1 MLFVRRKA
9 TVATPSQQPP
19 TPAVDTADSV
29 ASLDKLRVERAS
41 EQNQLTRDV
50 QTLADEL
57 VWQRERFDKLQNRV
71 TAELR
76 EIRREVDRLY
86 EAPEEEE
93 E

>member
-9 TVATPSQQPP
+9 TVATPSTQPP
-19 TPAVDTADSV
+19 TPAVDAADTV

-41 EQNQLTRDV
+41 EQSQLTRDV

-93 E
+93 

>member
-1 MLFVRRKA
+1 MIFGRRKA
-9 TVATPSQQPP
+9 TVATPSEQPATSP
-19 TPAVDTADSV
+19 GDTSDTV
-29 ASLDKLRVERAS
+29 APLTKLRLERAS
-41 EQNQLTRDV
+41 DTMQLTRDV